1 MAKLTTEASSEDFNY
16 DIEQRLREFPHL
28 AGNLALEH
36 RKMVGVSRSTKTAPF
51 NNPEYPDTE
60 SFVVGFSMIASQLIR
75 LAAKIEETENIAE
88 DFDDGSD
95 ESERQHALGELFAL
109 KETYISFSSGMGAL
123 ESARLTA
130 TKEGLT
136 HKTFLSLVS
145 QTPDGV
151 PTKDQMTGQV
161 ITGNRI
167 NDPSLFRRGAAA
179 YHPPQ
184 TTGWLRPNTPNGTS
198 LSVKSPPASA
208 KIPPIPPLV

>member
-1 MAKLTTEASSEDFNY
+1 
-16 DIEQRLREFPHL
+16 
-28 AGNLALEH
+28 
-36 RKMVGVSRSTKTAPF
+36 
-51 NNPEYPDTE
+51 
-60 SFVVGFSMIASQLIR
+60 MIASQLIR
-75 LAAKIEETENIAE
+75 LAAKIEETENIVE

-109 KETYISFSSGMGAL
+109 KETYISFSHSMGAL
-123 ESARLTA
+123 EKARLTA
-130 TKEGLT
+130 TEEGMT

-145 QTPDGV
+145 QTPDGI

-167 NDPSLFRRGAAA
+167 NDPSLIGRGAT
-179 YHPPQ
+179 YYPTQ
-184 TTGWLRPNTPNGTS
+184 TTGWLQPNTPNGTS